1 MKSFNANA
9 TPWYPWY
16 YSPRNQSVATSTPI
30 IVGDNANEEKADI
43 LLAVCSFEDLEE
55 QQDKSLLPLSNF
67 MAVTSPSNRQDV
79 ASQPRKIQSHVQ
91 FWSDDSAPAAVKSTT
106 TVDSLFKKKHG
117 AKKQGRSVVS
127 IDTSE
132 DVLKSNHYGIAQ
144 QPCLRERGDLGHALS
159 AQEAC
164 EMTAKNVDI
173 SSPSVEDGSQ
183 HVPAADCSASTFDV
197 ATCKSLIVCEDN
209 LENNGRRSEMN
220 DDYEKMDSKT
230 MLASQPM
237 PANPT
242 PTGGDGSNHEQE
254 RSHVQHASSHA
265 KEKKKK
271 KKKMAKKKKAK
282 KKKKKEKKK
291 PPKKESG
298 LFGMLFGSFAA
309 RLLCIFLFVILSVTL
324 TLSVSLS
331 NFTKDV
337 LNYILKPQISHC
349 LILSH
354 VLLVFLFS
362 KQVYQNVI
370 HVPGV
375 ARPEPPSLNVLVTA
389 ADNKLLVLNN
399 ELTP

>member
-1 MKSFNANA
+1 MRSCDVNA
-9 TPWYPWY
+9 TPWYPDRY
-16 YSPRNQSVATSTPI
+16 YSPRNEGVATSTPT
-30 IVGDNANEEKADI
+30 IVGGNANEEKADI
-43 LLAVCSFEDLEE
+43 LLAVCSFEDLEK
-55 QQDKSLLPLSNF
+55 QQDKSLLPLSNC

-144 QPCLRERGDLGHALS
+144 QLCLRECGDLGHGLS

-197 ATCKSLIVCEDN
+197 ATWSLIVCEDN
-209 LENNGRRSEMN
+209 LENNGKRSEMN

-254 RSHVQHASSHA
+254 RSHVQRASSHA

-271 KKKMAKKKKAK
+271 KKNKKMAKKKKAK
-282 KKKKKEKKK
+282 KKKKKEQKEKKK

-298 LFGMLFGSFAA
+298 MFDMLCRSLAVK
-309 RLLCIFLFVILSVTL
+309 LLCIFVFVILSVTL
-324 TLSVSLS
+324 SLSVSYIYIPFVFAS
-331 NFTKDV
+331 KTFTSIQK
-337 LNYILKPQISHC
+337 LNYT
-349 LILSH
+349 
-354 VLLVFLFS
+354 
-362 KQVYQNVI
+362 
-370 HVPGV
+370 
-375 ARPEPPSLNVLVTA
+375 LNHKNLYP
-389 ADNKLLVLNN
+389 
-399 ELTP
+399 LTSQTV